1 MTNLN
6 LKCDITIMTPLFVEY
21 ICDVYIKMKLM
32 KRLLEQVYYLSYA
45 GILKQSVLHYSTVQY
60 STVQYSTVQ
69 YSYRIDIKQ

>member
-32 KRLLEQVYYLSYA
+32 KRLLEQVYWV
-45 GILKQSVLHYSTVQY
+45 IKQSVLQY
-60 STVQYSTVQ
+60 STVLVLVPY
-69 YSYRIDIKQ
+69 